1 MKKWIAVFGIVL
13 LCFGIAA
20 CFPRQ
25 NASTPGVSTPGS
37 SSPSAS
43 SSVTD
48 PSSTGTT
55 ANPSTTPTTSRPAT
69 APTIQP
75 TVPTTQ
81 PTFPTTQPTEP
92 SVPTVITGW
101 QQREDKWYFFDST
114 GNMVT
119 GLLQID
125 EAMYF
130 FGQDGVM
137 HTGWLELNDARYYMG
152 ADGKMQTGFV
162 QVEGVDYYMDA
173 NGVMQT
179 GWLDIVNDRYYF
191 WEDGAMHIGW
201 LFQDDNMY
209 YMKENGVM
217 AKGMVEIEGE
227 KNYFTSTGTYIMLV
241 NPWNYVP
248 EGYEPE
254 LKMLTKYGYGRKVDV
269 VCFDALMQMLN
280 DCKAAGNDPLVCS
293 GYRTYEEQV
302 KLFNDKVDRV
312 MKQGYDREEAERI
325 AATEVAI
332 PGTSEHH
339 LGLAVDIVSYGN
351 QNLNSS
357 QEKTSTQKWLMEHS
371 WEYGFILRYPKGTT
385 DSTGII
391 YEPWHYRYV
400 GLELAAE
407 LHELNLTLEEYLQML
422 TDEANT

>member
-1 MKKWIAVFGIVL
+1 MKKWIAVFGVAL
-13 LCFGIAA
+13 LCFGIVA
-20 CFPRQ
+20 CIPQ
-25 NASTPGVSTPGS
+25 EGPSTPGTTPPGTS
-37 SSPSAS
+37 SSTS

-48 PSSTGTT
+48 PSSTGDVTV
-55 ANPSTTPTTSRPAT
+55 PTTSRPIVV
-69 APTIQP
+69 P
-75 TVPTTQ
+75 PTTQ
-81 PTFPTTQPTEP
+81 PTTSPTSPTTKPTEP
-92 SVPTVITGW
+92 SIPGIITGW
-101 QQREDKWYFFDST
+101 QQRGEKWYFFDNT

-125 EAMYF
+125 EDMYY
-130 FGQDGVM
+130 FGQDGAM

-152 ADGKMQTGFV
+152 ADGKMQTGFI
-162 QVEGVDYYMDA
+162 QVEDACYYMDA
-173 NGVMQT
+173 NGAMHT
-179 GWLDIVNDRYYF
+179 GWLDIDNDRYYF
-191 WEDGAMHIGW
+191 WEDGTMHTGW
-201 LFQDDNMY
+201 FFQEENMY

-217 AKGMVEIEGE
+217 ARGMVEIEGE
-227 KNYFTSTGTYIMLV
+227 KNYFTSTGTYIMVV
-241 NPWNYVP
+241 NPWNYLP

-254 LKMLTKYGYGRKVDV
+254 LKTLSKYCYTSKKVDAA
-269 VCFDALMQMLN
+269 CYDALVKMLD

-293 GYRTYEEQV
+293 AYRTYADQE
-302 KLFNDKVDRV
+302 KLFNNKVDRV
-312 MKQGYDREEAERI
+312 MNQGYDREEAERI
-325 AATEVAI
+325 AAMEVAI

-351 QNLNSS
+351 QNLDSS

-371 WEYGFILRYPKGTT
+371 WEYGFILRYPNGKT

-407 LHELNLTLEEYLQML
+407 LHELDLTLEEYLQML

>member
-20 CFPRQ
+20 CFPRE
-25 NASTPGVSTPGS
+25 NPSTPGTSTPGS
-37 SSPSAS
+37 SSSSIS

-48 PSSTGTT
+48 PGSTGTT
-55 ANPSTTPTTSRPAT
+55 TNPTTPTTSRPT
-69 APTIQP
+69 TH
-75 TVPTTQ
+75 PTTR
-81 PTFPTTQPTEP
+81 PTFPTTRPTEP
-92 SVPTVITGW
+92 SIPSVITGW
-101 QQREDKWYFFDST
+101 QQQADKWYFFDES
-114 GNMVT
+114 GHMVT

-125 EAMYF
+125 EDMYY
-130 FGQDGVM
+130 FGQDGAM

-152 ADGKMQTGFV
+152 TDGKMQTGFI
-162 QVEGVDYYMDA
+162 QVEDIGYYMDA

-179 GWLDIVNDRYYF
+179 GWLDIGNDRYYF

-201 LFQDDNMY
+201 FFQDDKMY
-209 YMKENGVM
+209 YMKENGAM

-227 KNYFTSTGTYIMLV
+227 KNYFTSTGAFILLV
-241 NPWNYVP
+241 NPWNYLP

-254 LKMLTKYGYGRKVDV
+254 LTKLSKYCYTSKKVDASCYDALVKMLD
-269 VCFDALMQMLN
+269 

-293 GYRTYEEQV
+293 AYRTIEDQE
-302 KLFNDKVDRV
+302 KLFENKVERV

-325 AATEVAI
+325 AATEVAR

-339 LGLAVDIVSYGN
+339 LGLAVDIVSYSN
-351 QNLNSS
+351 QNLDSS
-357 QEKTSTQKWLMEHS
+357 QEKTATQKWLMEHS

-407 LHELNLTLEEYLQML
+407 LHELDMTLEEYLQML